1 MHGVESRS
9 TTVITIWNWLC
20 ERYPLVDRVAP
31 ILIIAVLVLLLV
43 FMGILVVRA
52 YRGDPVAVFNIVR
65 IGQKDAKA
73 VAAKL
78 KRLET
83 DVEVRAAAMRAS
95 RDACIAVC
103 ELTGQLSQLDPVN
116 IDAACKETVNQVLH
130 LFSELIGKREGNV
143 SRMSVWIPLESD
155 TSFLRALT
163 GLGFRTSQLEG
174 RCLSIAKSYAGRAW
188 SEGIIL
194 RTGNVKKEKV
204 FERNPASRNE
214 YYSLMCAPLVYRE
227 TRVGVLSI
235 DGTLKNAFTK
245 DDELA
250 FDLCASHV
258 ATVLRFRSV
267 ALEREQ
273 RRRRIHGQETAA
285 TQEEGCIPLSGRGD
299 QPGEICQQAD
309 EFQRGNR
316 GGPEDHKRA

>member
-9 TTVITIWNWLC
+9 ATVIAIWTWVC
-20 ERYPLVDRVAP
+20 ERYPIVDRVAP
-31 ILIIAVLVLLLV
+31 SLIIMALVLFLVLIGLLV
-43 FMGILVVRA
+43 YRA
-52 YRGDPVAVFNIVR
+52 YRGDPVSVGNIIR

-73 VAAKL
+73 VAEKL
-78 KRLET
+78 KQLET
-83 DVEVRAAAMRAS
+83 DVQVRAAAMRAS

-103 ELTGQLSQLDPVN
+103 ELTGQLSQLDSTS
-116 IDAACKETVNQVLH
+116 IDATCKETVNQVLH
-130 LFSELIGKREGNV
+130 LFGELIGKREGNV

-155 TSFLRALT
+155 TSVLRALT

-174 RCLSIAKSYAGRAW
+174 RRLSIAKSYAGRAW
-188 SEGIIL
+188 SEGMLL

-214 YYSLMCAPLVYRE
+214 YRSLMCAPLAYRE
-227 TRVGVLSI
+227 TRLGVLSI

-258 ATVLRFRSV
+258 AAVLRFRLV

-285 TQEEGCIPLSGRGD
+285 TQEEGCVPLSGRGD
-299 QPGEICQQAD
+299 
-309 EFQRGNR
+309 
-316 GGPEDHKRA
+316 